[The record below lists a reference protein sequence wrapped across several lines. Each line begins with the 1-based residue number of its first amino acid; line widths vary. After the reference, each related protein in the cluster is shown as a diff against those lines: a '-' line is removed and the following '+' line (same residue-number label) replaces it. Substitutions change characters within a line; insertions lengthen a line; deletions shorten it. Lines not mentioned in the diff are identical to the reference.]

1 VHNIFAPSGDGPHGM
16 PRKVAGMNFS
26 ATMEEEISAN
36 PLDLV
41 EQLVIA
47 NDWPFD
53 RRNDD
58 EMAVE
63 APGRWCDYSLY
74 FAWREDIGAL
84 HFSCAMDMK
93 VQPVKKPQLY
103 ELLANVNERLW
114 LGHFGLW
121 AEEGV
126 PMFRHAVLL
135 RGLGSASMEQIEDL
149 VDIALNEC
157 ERFYPA
163 FQFVLWGGKTAQDAV
178 AAALLDTVGEA

>member
-1 VHNIFAPSGDGPHGM
+1 M
-16 PRKVAGMNFS
+16 PVS
-26 ATMEEEISAN
+26 LITQEEASAN

-41 EQLVIA
+41 EQFVTA

-53 RRNDD
+53 RRNED

-63 APGRWCDYSLY
+63 VPGRWCDYSLY

-84 HFSCAMDMK
+84 HFTCAMDMK
-93 VQPVKKPQLY
+93 VQNKKRAHLH
-103 ELLANVNERLW
+103 ELLASVNERLW

-121 AEEGV
+121 ADEGV

-135 RGLGSASMEQIEDL
+135 RGLMGASMEQIEDL
-149 VDIALNEC
+149 VDIAISEC

-163 FQFVLWGGKTAQDAV
+163 FQFVLWGGKTPADAIS
-178 AAALLDTVGEA
+178 AALLDTVGEA

>member
-1 VHNIFAPSGDGPHGM
+1 M
-16 PRKVAGMNFS
+16 TLS
-26 ATMEEEISAN
+26 AALEEEVAAN

-41 EQLVIA
+41 EQLVTA

-53 RRNDD
+53 RRSDD

-63 APGRWCDYSLY
+63 VPGKWCDYSLY

-93 VQPVKKPQLY
+93 VQSTKKTQLH
-103 ELLANVNERLW
+103 ELLATVNERMW
-114 LGHFGLW
+114 LGHFGIW
-121 AEEGV
+121 SDEGV
-126 PMFRHAVLL
+126 PMFRHSVLF
-135 RGLGSASMEQIEDL
+135 RGPSSANLEHIEDL

-163 FQFVLWGGKTAQDAV
+163 FQFVLWGGKSASDAIQ
-178 AAALLDTVGEA
+178 AALLDTVGEA

>member
-1 VHNIFAPSGDGPHGM
+1 MTLSTIL
-16 PRKVAGMNFS
+16 
-26 ATMEEEISAN
+26 EEEAPNN

-41 EQLVIA
+41 EQLVSA

-63 APGRWCDYSLY
+63 VPGKWCDYSLY

-93 VQPVKKPQLY
+93 VQSAKKVQLH
-103 ELLANVNERLW
+103 ELLATVNERMW
-114 LGHFGLW
+114 LGHFGIW
-121 AEEGV
+121 SEEGV
-126 PMFRHAVLL
+126 PMFRHSVLF
-135 RGLGSASMEQIEDL
+135 RGQGSVNMEQIEDL

-163 FQFVLWGGKTAQDAV
+163 FQFVLWGGKSAADAIQ
-178 AAALLDTVGEA
+178 AALLDTVGEA